1 MFKELGIADLSLS
14 NRKTQLLHATFIL
27 ESKITPDLTTKET
40 QPEPRKSPEGLRRK
54 EKKKET
60 KSWKD
65 RKTKKERSKRTTEKG
80 REKGKGKVIAKGR
93 RLRKLFEKI
102 ILLKLPRPKYPGES

>member
-1 MFKELGIADLSLS
+1 MKDAAGQPARPMKSEKAGLLCQPAACHHAAVAAAPRHVADLSLS

-40 QPEPRKSPEGLRRK
+40 QPETRKSPEGLRRK

-65 RKTKKERSKRTTEKG
+65 RKTKKER
-80 REKGKGKVIAKGR
+80 
-93 RLRKLFEKI
+93 
-102 ILLKLPRPKYPGES
+102 